1 MMSAVAFDI
10 VCQWVAR
17 AAFVSRDCR
26 AAKNA
31 TLQSHEIDE
40 KRLRFGVLL

>member
-1 MMSAVAFDI
+1 MSAVAFDI
-10 VCQWVAR
+10 VCHWMAS
-17 AAFVSRDCR
+17 AAFVSCDCR

-31 TLQSHEIDE
+31 TLQSQEIDE